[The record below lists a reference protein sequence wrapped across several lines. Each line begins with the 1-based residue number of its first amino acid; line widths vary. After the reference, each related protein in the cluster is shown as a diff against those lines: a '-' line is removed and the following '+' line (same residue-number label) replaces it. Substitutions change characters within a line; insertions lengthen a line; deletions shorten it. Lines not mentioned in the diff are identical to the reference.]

1 MKRITASKEGIPFV
15 VCLGQEATRPIPLL
29 IQSLQSPFTD
39 GARIDQLCF
48 RATFSPFTQQQ
59 PRFFDAYCLLFMLSL
74 SIDARTLLASST
86 RVFSSIGFHLESG

>member
-48 RATFSPFTQQQ
+48 RATFSPFT
-59 PRFFDAYCLLFMLSL
+59 R
-74 SIDARTLLASST
+74 
-86 RVFSSIGFHLESG
+86 